1 VEQPVVEDERT
12 RNKLMSSVRE
22 LEREVE
28 TLQKLRHPNI
38 VQYYGIERT
47 SKYINIFLEWV
58 PGGSIRDL
66 LNKFG
71 AFCLDMTGVPW
82 SLAHKANTPAAT
94 CPQCLSAN

>member
-1 VEQPVVEDERT
+1 
-12 RNKLMSSVRE
+12 MSSVRE
-22 LEREVE
+22 LEREME

-71 AFCLDMTGVPW
+71 ALRFDTTGLPCSSAASCASMPCVM
-82 SLAHKANTPAAT
+82 LADIPASRISPA
-94 CPQCLSAN
+94 PERA